1 MQKSSCVRKLLDQG
15 NAKQKTSCINTTNR
29 EITPLPLP
37 LKMISSGII
46 LRMHAISKARMHPQ
60 TIHCGDELQFRANSV
75 FHQLLRRTVLMPNAF
90 SYHIAYNAKMLAYYI
105 SYIIRRI
112 TVEKQRKAMQQ
123 TLSEAPRQTTAYK
136 FYF

>member
-90 SYHIAYNAKMLAYYI
+90 SYRIAYKCKNAGLLYFVHNTKNH
-105 SYIIRRI
+105 SGK
-112 TVEKQRKAMQQ
+112 TEKSNVADTFRS
-123 TLSEAPRQTTAYK
+123 TETNNCI
-136 FYF
+136 